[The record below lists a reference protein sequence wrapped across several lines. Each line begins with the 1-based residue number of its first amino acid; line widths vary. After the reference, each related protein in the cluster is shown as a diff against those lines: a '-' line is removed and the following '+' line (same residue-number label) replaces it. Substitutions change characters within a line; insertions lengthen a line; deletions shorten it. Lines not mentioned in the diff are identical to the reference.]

1 MSALTAAADRYGS
14 QREPG
19 RPRPDAPRD
28 TVPGQ
33 HTPPRR
39 VVAGVDGS
47 PNSVAALR
55 RAVAQAGLRHAELEV
70 VCVIAEDAGAHMA
83 ASALTMLRDT
93 LAVVSPDGVG
103 VPARLR
109 VERGEPALAL
119 LAVCGDAEL
128 LVIGARANSRHGNMF
143 GGRTVPRCLD
153 YAHCQVD
160 VCADHGEP

>member
-1 MSALTAAADRYGS
+1 MSVLKAAADGYGS

-19 RPRPDAPRD
+19 RPRAARPEDIA
-28 TVPGQ
+28 PGQ
-33 HTPPRR
+33 RTPPRR

-70 VCVIAEDAGAHMA
+70 VCVIAEDAGAHTA

-93 LAVVSPDGVG
+93 LVAVSPDGVG
-103 VPARLR
+103 VPSRLR

-119 LAVCGDAEL
+119 VAVCGDAEL
-128 LVIGARANSRHGNMF
+128 LVIGARANSRRGNMF

-153 YAHCQVD
+153 YARCRVD